1 METLKILQV
10 DRRTLGQHGGP
21 SFGPRTTSLATDQ
34 RYGPTVKGWA
44 LAALVVLI
52 VTIAIVVASP
62 SWVLHGCD
70 DRGSDCGTIPPFLVG
85 FVGIVAS
92 LGLLFVGALRAIR

>member
-1 METLKILQV
+1 
-10 DRRTLGQHGGP
+10 
-21 SFGPRTTSLATDQ
+21 LATDQ
-34 RYGPTVKGWA
+34 RYDPDVKGWA

-52 VTIAIVVASP
+52 VTIAILVASP
-62 SWVLHGCD
+62 SWVLHGCN

-92 LGLLFVGALRAIR
+92 LGLLLGGALRAIR